1 MSINQFNLSPSFDK
15 NLLNS
20 FSVLKNN
27 ILNNINCVQTGTIQ
41 TFNNSNQ
48 TCTVTINTKRQ
59 VTLNPVTWQD
69 YSILVDVPVLI
80 PGGGG
85 GSLQFPI
92 SQGDECILLFNDR
105 ELDAWFANGKT
116 QPFDEARTHS
126 LSDAIAIVGLH
137 SLPNSLQNYVTNAV
151 NLSYNG
157 ISVNL
162 SNLGVTINSDLTVT
176 GDLVV
181 QGTTIVNGGTW

>member
-20 FSVLKNN
+20 FSILKNN

-41 TFNNSNQ
+41 TFNNLNQ

-59 VTLNPVTWQD
+59 VTLNPTTWQD

-92 SQGDECILLFNDR
+92 SEGDECILLFNDR

-137 SLPNSLQNYVTNAV
+137 SLPNLLQNYVTNAV
-151 NLSYNG
+151 NLSYNDVS
-157 ISVNL
+157 INL

-176 GDLVV
+176 GDLIV
-181 QGTTIVNGGTW
+181 QGVTTIDGGTW